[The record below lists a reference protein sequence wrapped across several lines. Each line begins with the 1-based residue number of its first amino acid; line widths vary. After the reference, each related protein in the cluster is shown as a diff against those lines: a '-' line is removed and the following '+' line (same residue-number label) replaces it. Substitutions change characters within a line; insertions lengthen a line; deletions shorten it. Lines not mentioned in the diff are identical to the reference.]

1 MSYEEIASAMELSVS
16 AIKSLLSR
24 ARVNLREI
32 LVPYMHEGMLPE
44 SLNLND
50 VLYEPTPDEVANGGA
65 EIDVHQDKDQTEME
79 GGMQ

>member
-1 MSYEEIASAMELSVS
+1 MELSVS

-32 LVPYMHEGMLPE
+32 LVPYMHDGMLPE
-44 SLNLND
+44 SVND
-50 VLYEPTPDEVANGGA
+50 VLQEPTPDVAGSGDA
-65 EIDVHQDKDQTEME
+65 EIDVHHDNHPDQDEAEME

>member
-1 MSYEEIASAMELSVS
+1 MLSKFEGMSYEEIAISMELSVS

-32 LVPYMHEGMLPE
+32 LVPYMHDGMLPE
-44 SLNLND
+44 SVHD
-50 VLYEPTPDEVANGGA
+50 VLQEPTADAA
-65 EIDVHQDKDQTEME
+65 EIDVHQDKDAAEME